1 MSNSSGKAIPSSYNA
16 YDDAQVAH
24 FLFENSG
31 FTSSGLNVSKQ
42 FSSSSSSS
50 LSTSMA
56 VVPSLSDEKKA
67 VDEFGEFESNF
78 FFEF

>member
-1 MSNSSGKAIPSSYNA
+1 MSNSILSSDNA

-42 FSSSSSSS
+42 FSPLS
-50 LSTSMA
+50 STSMA
-56 VVPSLSDEKKA
+56 VVPSLSDEKK
-67 VDEFGEFESNF
+67 VMDEFGEFESNF
-78 FFEF
+78 F

>member
-1 MSNSSGKAIPSSYNA
+1 MSNSSGKAIPSSDNA

-31 FTSSGLNVSKQ
+31 FTSSGLNVSNQ
-42 FSSSSSSS
+42 FSPSSSS

-56 VVPSLSDEKKA
+56 VVPSLSDEKKE
-67 VDEFGEFESNF
+67 VMDEFGEFESNF
-78 FFEF
+78 FF